1 MKNNN
6 LTKEEMAVLLV
17 LAYSYC
23 PPKGNVIA
31 TRKIEHKK
39 YNLQIMHEAHNEQMK
54 ALPSV

>member
-1 MKNNN
+1 MKKNN

-23 PPKGNVIA
+23 PPKGNFIA
-31 TRKIEHKK
+31 RRKIEHKK

>member
-1 MKNNN
+1 MKKNN

-23 PPKGNVIA
+23 PPKGNFIA

-39 YNLQIMHEAHNEQMK
+39 YNLRIMHEAHNEQMK

>member
-1 MKNNN
+1 
-6 LTKEEMAVLLV
+6 MAVLLV

-23 PPKGNVIA
+23 PPKGNFIA